1 MRKKFLHAF
10 KILKDK
16 KISKGKN
23 KNMKLK
29 KSKMIN
35 KWKK

>member
-1 MRKKFLHAF
+1 MRKQFLHDF

-16 KISKGKN
+16 KISKVKS

-29 KSKMIN
+29 K
-35 KWKK
+35 